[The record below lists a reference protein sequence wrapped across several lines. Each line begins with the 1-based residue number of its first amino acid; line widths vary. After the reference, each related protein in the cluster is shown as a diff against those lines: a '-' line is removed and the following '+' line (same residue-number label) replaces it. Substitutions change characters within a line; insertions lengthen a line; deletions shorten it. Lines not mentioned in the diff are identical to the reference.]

1 MPNRARVLIAAAALS
16 VGYGTLAAQQG
27 PLVVTNGTVVTGTG
41 AAPIPAGA
49 VIVDGSRIVAVG
61 PASDLTIPDGARVLD
76 AGGGTILPGIINA
89 HVHHSAPVEE
99 RRRFLEEGV
108 TGVCDLGS
116 PLDELRLFQD
126 VRALE
131 GAAARGFFAGPIV
144 TAPGGYPD
152 GLYGT
157 TDLNYDVASPE
168 EARTAVSDLHSRGAS
183 YVKVALDPSWD
194 FGNPLPV
201 PSLEVVTAL
210 AAEAR
215 ARGLRVRSHQ
225 IQITQFPLALESG
238 VDVVEH
244 LPFPTGWPPEDEIL
258 RLMETTDP
266 LTPFFQEHV
275 PEYGELLP
283 SMAQR
288 GIVLVPT
295 VAALLGRLYA
305 EPDPSPRERFVR
317 AAVLDIIRRFR
328 AAGGTVAVGNDF
340 NDRTVRERL
349 PLTEMRALQEAGLTP
364 MEVVEAATRNAAYA
378 CGQEADLGTL
388 EPGKLADLVIVDGD
402 PLADLDALRRVQ
414 IVIVAGEVAHGEGG

>member
-1 MPNRARVLIAAAALS
+1 MPNRERVLIAAVALS
-16 VGYGTLAAQQG
+16 VGHGALAAQQG
-27 PLVVTNGTVVTGTG
+27 PLVVTNGRVVTGTG
-41 AAPIPAGA
+41 AAPIPGGM
-49 VIVDGSRIVAVG
+49 VMVEGYRILAVG
-61 PASDLTIPDGARVLD
+61 PSSRLTIPDGARVLD
-76 AGGGTILPGIINA
+76 AAGGTILPGIINS
-89 HVHHSAPVEE
+89 HVHHSASVEE

-108 TGVCDLGS
+108 TSVCDLGS
-116 PLDELRLFQD
+116 PLDELGQFD
-126 VRALE
+126 DARAPE
-131 GAAARGFFAGPIV
+131 GPVARGFFAGPIV

-157 TDLNYDVASPE
+157 TGFNYEVETPE
-168 EARTAVSDLHSRGAS
+168 DARAALSDLHARGAS

-201 PSLEVVTAL
+201 PGLEVVTAIVV
-210 AAEAR
+210 EAH
-215 ARGLRVRSHQ
+215 ALGLRVRSHQ
-225 IQITQFPLALESG
+225 IQITQSPLALESG

-258 RLMETTDP
+258 RLMETEDP
-266 LTPFFQEHV
+266 LTPFFEEHV
-275 PEYGELLP
+275 PAYGELLP
-283 SMAQR
+283 SMAER

-295 VAALLGRLYA
+295 VAALLGRLYQ
-305 EPDPSPRERFVR
+305 EPDLSPRERFVR

-349 PLTEMRALQEAGLTP
+349 PLTEMRALQDAGLTP
-364 MEVVEAATRNAAYA
+364 MEVIEAATRHAAYA

-402 PLADLDALRRVQ
+402 PLTDLDALRRVKA
-414 IVIVAGEVAHGEGG
+414 VIVGGEVAHGEGG